1 MIPRD
6 FWLALMTAGVYAKAL
21 QKTAAQ
27 IKIEPLEH
35 KVWATGYTAST
46 IKARECNLAALILG
60 KWYLFI

>member
-1 MIPRD
+1 
-6 FWLALMTAGVYAKAL
+6 MTAGVYAKAL